1 MMRANRAFGIA
12 MAIALTSGIAAAEGT
27 KGSATGKAGTSSTSS
42 TSSTSTPS
50 PSKEVPQM
58 SVAVPAAP
66 DPVPVADPAMTDA
79 RLEEIRT
86 RAHEM
91 QPSKRESVEKQLA
104 TSSKHVDTEATRLG
118 EVPVRD
124 RLAAEFGV
132 APEALA
138 AQREQFGM
146 GWGELMIAHL
156 ILANAKG
163 ELTFEQIGALR
174 NEGIGWGQLAHGVG
188 LNTSGFVTAVKNEVS
203 VARGTSKPDGK
214 PAVVASTMKGS
225 SKGNAKSQ
233 SNDVAP
239 PASTSPSATQTPVVR

>member
-12 MAIALTSGIAAAEGT
+12 IAIALTSGIAVAEGP
-27 KGSATGKAGTSSTSS
+27 KGSATGKAD
-42 TSSTSTPS
+42 TSTPS
-50 PSKEVPQM
+50 PSKGVPQM
-58 SVAVPAAP
+58 PVSIPATP
-66 DPVPVADPAMTDA
+66 NPVPVADPAMTDA

-91 QPSKRESVEKQLA
+91 QQSKRESIEKQLA
-104 TSSKHVDTEATRLG
+104 TSSNRVDTEATRLG

-132 APEALA
+132 APEVLA
-138 AQREQFGM
+138 AQRAQFGM
-146 GWGELMIAHL
+146 GWGELMMAHV

-163 ELTFEQIGALR
+163 ELTIEQIGVLR

-188 LNTSGFVTAVKNEVS
+188 LNTSGFVTAVKNEAL

-214 PAVVASTMKGS
+214 PAVVASTMKTSTKGS
-225 SKGNAKSQ
+225 AKGNEA
-233 SNDVAP
+233 AP
-239 PASTSPSATQTPVVR
+239 PTSAPSATQTPIVK